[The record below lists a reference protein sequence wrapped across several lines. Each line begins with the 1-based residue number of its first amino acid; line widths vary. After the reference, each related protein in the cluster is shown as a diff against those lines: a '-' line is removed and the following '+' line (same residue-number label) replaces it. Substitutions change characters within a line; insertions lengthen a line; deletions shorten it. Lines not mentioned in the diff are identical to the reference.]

1 MKNVKLAEL
10 INQRREDIL
19 GIAQRY
25 GARNVRIFGSAIH
38 GEDNAQSDVDM
49 LVNFDSGRSLL
60 DHVALMQ
67 DLEDLLGRKVDV
79 VSERALHWYIRDRV
93 LKEAKPL

>member
-1 MKNVKLAEL
+1 MKLAEL
-10 INQRREDIL
+10 VNQNREDIL
-19 GIAQRY
+19 RIAQRY
-25 GARNVRIFGSAIH
+25 GARNVRIFGSVIH
-38 GEDNAQSDVDM
+38 GEDNAQSDVDV

-93 LKEAKPL
+93 LKEARPL